1 MKTPDFNERELRRLM
16 AEALDGQ
23 LDEAGRRALNGIL
36 ERSADARR
44 HYRELMDLHARLHL
58 EYTGGREVES
68 MPVTGPGR
76 SAATSRRPW
85 VPAAITA
92 AAACLA
98 LLLVFGWR
106 KDGSFATLKTVSGAT
121 WESCELPTAEG
132 ARLGSGSLR
141 LEQGLVILR
150 FDSGAEVSLEGPV
163 ELTLLDAMN
172 CRVTRGTAVANIPDS
187 AIGFRI
193 ETPSARVIDHG
204 TRFAVSVDPATG
216 RTLTQVFEG
225 LVDVENASTGE
236 VVALKTG
243 QRGSV
248 DGRTTGPVTDGL
260 QERISSE
267 PDAAMSQGPGW
278 SLIEASKDA
287 YIGPIL
293 ETDSDVLLYLK
304 REDTGFQRNAY
315 LGFDLTGIDA
325 AGIGSAEL
333 IVHFTPTG
341 LGLAS
346 HLPDAT
352 FTVYGLAGDD
362 EPWDEN
368 GLRPHNAPANMDD
381 RSAAIHPDQLRKLG
395 TFVVPQ
401 GVQRGRFGIDG
412 ETLAGYLRE
421 RAGSTLTLIV
431 VRDTAET
438 GEAGLVHGIASH
450 RHPVLPGPTL
460 AIRKAI
466 P

>member
-1 MKTPDFNERELRRLM
+1 MNAPDFSPRELRRLM

-23 LDEAGRRALNGIL
+23 IDEAGRRALNGIL

-68 MPVTGPGR
+68 MPVAGPR
-76 SAATSRRPW
+76 RPAAASRRPW

-98 LLLVFGWR
+98 MLLIFGWGR
-106 KDGSFATLKTVSGAT
+106 DGSFATLKTVSSAT
-121 WESCELPTAEG
+121 WESSELPTTEG

-141 LEQGLVILR
+141 LEQGIAILR

-243 QRGSV
+243 QRSSV
-248 DGRTTGPVTDGL
+248 DGRMTGPVTDGL
-260 QERISSE
+260 QERISAE
-267 PDAAMSQGPGW
+267 PDAAMSQGSGW
-278 SLIEASKDA
+278 SLIETSKDA

-293 ETDSDVLLYLK
+293 STDSEVLLYVK

-315 LGFDLTGIDA
+315 LGFDLSDVDA

-333 IVHFTPTG
+333 TVHFTPTG

-346 HLPDAT
+346 HLPDAS
-352 FTVYGLAGDD
+352 FTVYGVEGDND
-362 EPWDEN
+362 PWEEED
-368 GLRPHNAPANMDD
+368 LRPHNAPANGDD
-381 RSAAIHPDQLRKLG
+381 KMARVDPEQVRKLG
-395 TFVVPQ
+395 SFVVPQ
-401 GVQRGRFGIDG
+401 GVQHGRFGIGG
-412 ETLAGYLRE
+412 EILATHLRE
-421 RAGSTLTLIV
+421 RAGSTVTLIV

-438 GEAGLVHGIASH
+438 GETGLVHGIASH

-460 AIRKAI
+460 AIR
-466 P
+466 PTMP